1 MGSND
6 GAETCDLVGLILLY
20 SIGEKLNKGNI
31 DLYRD
36 DRLAC
41 FKNNNGHQN
50 DKIRKEL
57 IKIFQTHGLK
67 LEIKCNLK
75 SVDYLD
81 ITFDFNTGPYRPYR
95 KPNNDTRYINA
106 KPNLPPSILKQITA
120 AISKRISINSSNK
133 QIFEKAAPYYNN
145 FLKHCGYE
153 EKIQFQQYEHQQ
165 TQPRRNRSRNII
177 WFNPPFSSNVETNV
191 ARKFL
196 KLVKKHFSKHCYH
209 KIFNKNNIKVSYSCM
224 DNMEKLVKKHNN
236 NL

>member
-106 KPNLPPSILKQITA
+106 KSNLPPSILKQITA

-177 WFNPPFSSNVETNV
+177 WFNPPFSSNVEMNV
-191 ARKFL
+191 PRKFL
-196 KLVKKHFSKHCYH
+196 KLVKKHFSKHRYH
-209 KIFNKNNIKVSYSCM
+209 KIFNKNNI
-224 DNMEKLVKKHNN
+224 
-236 NL
+236 

>member
-6 GAETCDLVGLILLY
+6 GAETCDLVGLFLLY
-20 SIGEKLNKGNI
+20 SIGEKLNKDNI

-95 KPNNDTRYINA
+95 KPNNDTR
-106 KPNLPPSILKQITA
+106 
-120 AISKRISINSSNK
+120 
-133 QIFEKAAPYYNN
+133 
-145 FLKHCGYE
+145 
-153 EKIQFQQYEHQQ
+153 
-165 TQPRRNRSRNII
+165 
-177 WFNPPFSSNVETNV
+177 
-191 ARKFL
+191 
-196 KLVKKHFSKHCYH
+196 
-209 KIFNKNNIKVSYSCM
+209 
-224 DNMEKLVKKHNN
+224 
-236 NL
+236 